1 MKNSETDHRSG
12 LDRFVY
18 YFLTVLI
25 PAGIIIDALLP
36 WIMRY
41 LVDGAQTMADQ
52 QYRLLV
58 LPIMAAGIFAIM
70 ILWEL
75 HRIMKTV
82 VSGTCFISDNVERL
96 HHLGVY
102 ALIIFVIVL
111 LRCLIFPTLTAITIT
126 AVFLIAGLFSFVLER
141 VFRQAVSYKEDDGL
155 TI

>member
-1 MKNSETDHRSG
+1 MNNRNTARGRG
-12 LDRFVY
+12 LDRFVF

-25 PAGIIIDALLP
+25 PVGIVIDAALP
-36 WIMRY
+36 WLMRY
-41 LVDGAQTMADQ
+41 LVSGAQTMVNRE
-52 QYRLLV
+52 YRLLV
-58 LPIMAAGIFAIM
+58 IPIMTAGVFAIL

-75 HRIMKTV
+75 RRIMKTV
-82 VSGTCFISDNVERL
+82 VTGDCFVPDNVQRL

-111 LRCLIFPTLTAITIT
+111 LRCLIFPTLTAVTIT

-141 VFRQAVSYKEDDGL
+141 VFRQAVSYKEDDDL